1 MPTNRLPTPGSDSGN
16 WGTLLN
22 GFLTQSLDNTNGG
35 GINKFEQFSQRPT
48 LTADDKGK
56 TYL

>member
-1 MPTNRLPTPGSDSGN
+1 MPNRLPIPNQDSGN

-35 GINKFEQFSQRPT
+35 GINKFEQFSQRPNN
-48 LTADDKGK
+48 LTEDDKGK